1 VSLFKDRIGP
11 AIADWLARRAE
22 PEMAPLRAAVV
33 EQARGRVL
41 EIGAGTGFNLRHYP
55 GDVDELVVTE
65 PGEALL
71 RRAEGRAAASGRKV
85 RAVVA
90 PAERLPFPDGSF
102 DTVVSTLVLCSV
114 RDQDEALAE
123 VRRVL
128 APGGRLLFLEHVRA
142 DDPKHARRQDRWN
155 RPWRVVAMGCNANRA
170 TLDRI
175 EAAGF
180 TVEELEHGELPKS
193 PPLIRPMIRGRA
205 VAPTT

>member
-11 AIADWLARRAE
+11 AIADCLAARAE
-22 PEMAPLRAAVV
+22 EEMAPHRKAVV

-41 EIGAGTGFNLRHYP
+41 EIGAGTGFNVRHYP
-55 GDVDELVVTE
+55 DEVEELVVTE
-65 PGEALL
+65 PGAALL
-71 RRAEGRAAASGRKV
+71 ARAERRAVASGRSM

-90 PAERLPFPDGSF
+90 PAERLPFEDGSF

-114 RDQDEALAE
+114 RDQDEALTE

-128 APGGRLLFLEHVRA
+128 VPGGRFLFLEHVRA

-155 RPWRVVAMGCNANRA
+155 RVWHVVAMGCNANRA

-180 TVEELEHGELPKS
+180 TVDELHHGELPKS
-193 PPLIRPMIRGRA
+193 PRLIRPMIRGRA
-205 VAPTT
+205 IAPTA

>member
-1 VSLFKDRIGP
+1 MTLFKDRIGP
-11 AIADWLARRAE
+11 AIADYLAARAE
-22 PEMAPLRAAVV
+22 GEMAPYRKSVV

-41 EIGAGTGFNLRHYP
+41 EIGAGTGFNVRHYTA
-55 GDVDELVVTE
+55 DLEELVVTE

-71 RRAEGRAAASGRKV
+71 RRAERRAAESDRTI

-90 PAERLPFPDGSF
+90 PAERLPFADDSF

-114 RDQDEALAE
+114 HDQDEALAE

-128 APGGRLLFLEHVRA
+128 KPGGRFLFLEHVRS

-170 TLDRI
+170 TLGRI

-180 TVEELEHGELPKS
+180 SVEDLRHGALPKS
-193 PPLIRPMIRGRA
+193 PRLIRPMIVGRA
-205 VAPTT
+205 VAPSA